1 MVENLADGQTTFDIK
16 PQLLIPGVVLL
27 PTQKAHFTVAAE
39 EQGGE
44 LIFYHQ
50 MLPGSA
56 SRSYGIEVAQL
67 VGMPQQVVSLAKVV
81 LASLQR
87 HGEDA

>member
-50 MLPGSA
+50 MLLGPA

-67 VGMPQQVVSLAKVV
+67 AGMPTPVVERAKEV

-87 HGEDA
+87 SRENV